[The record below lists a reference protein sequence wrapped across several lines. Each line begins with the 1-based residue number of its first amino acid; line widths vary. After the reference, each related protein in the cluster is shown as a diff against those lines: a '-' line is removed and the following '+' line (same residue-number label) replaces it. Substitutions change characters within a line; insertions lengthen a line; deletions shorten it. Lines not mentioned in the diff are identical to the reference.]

1 MCLKL
6 MWGVK
11 ELLNGG
17 KGWGRGVKECQKDVK
32 GHREVLK
39 GDGDAL
45 KSCGKATE
53 GDWGVLKGEGKALM
67 IGRH

>member
-1 MCLKL
+1 

-11 ELLNGG
+11 ELRNGG
-17 KGWGRGVKECQKDVK
+17 KDVK